1 MKVRSLMVGLGVAS
15 VVLMWSAATARADE
29 WFVLGEKAI
38 TSSTTTA
45 EIKAEQGKLWKEDVK
60 KTKIS
65 VEGADVEIQKVLLN
79 WNFAEDDT
87 ITNVGV
93 LKAGGETAPKDAPTR
108 EATLMSVTVS
118 YKLLN
123 GATTANLKVWGYD

>member
-1 MKVRSLMVGLGVAS
+1 MKVRSSMVALGVAS
-15 VVLMWSAATARADE
+15 VVLMWTAATASADQ

-45 EIKAEQGKLWKEDVK
+45 EIKAEQGKMWKEDVK

-79 WNFAEDDT
+79 WNFAEDDI

-93 LKAGGETAPKDAPTR
+93 LKAGKESAPKDAPTR
-108 EATLMSVTVS
+108 EATLMSVTVN
-118 YKLLN
+118 YKILN
-123 GATTANLKVWGYD
+123 GATMANLKVWGYD